1 MREAKVGFM
10 AGFGELW
17 REHPLM
23 TATAILVVLLA
34 GGVVLPP
41 LVHAIVAALQSA
53 SGGDEPPIRVKG
65 GSIDLDV
72 IDPNTLTS
80 SLGRK
85 RQELV
90 PRQRAPEQRGYWVCR
105 PECSGWM
112 SGRRLR
118 CAEAGLQIQP
128 IRLPAAVT
136 MSRSKQQVTR
146 HVLMGPKTL
155 GRPREEPSAILGRAL
170 VAGH

>member
-23 TATAILVVLLA
+23 TATAILAVLLA

-80 SLGRK
+80 PWAGSGKSWSPARGRRNSADIGFAVSGNAPAGCPAVGSDAQK
-85 RQELV
+85 LV
-90 PRQRAPEQRGYWVCR
+90 FRFTDP
-105 PECSGWM
+105 S
-112 SGRRLR
+112 SGRR
-118 CAEAGLQIQP
+118 
-128 IRLPAAVT
+128 
-136 MSRSKQQVTR
+136 
-146 HVLMGPKTL
+146 
-155 GRPREEPSAILGRAL
+155 
-170 VAGH
+170 